1 MSIYKKLAEIQ
12 SQLKAPK
19 NQFNKFGNFYYRS
32 CEDILEGLKP
42 ILNAQKCALILNDE
56 VVMIGERYYIKATA
70 LLIDTEVENSICSNT
85 AYAREEESKKGMDG
99 SQVTGAS
106 SSYARKYALN
116 GLFALDDSK
125 DSDAT
130 NTGGKDKTEANKQET
145 KKISE
150 TQIKE
155 LEKIAKDKGTDTSKM
170 FAYYKVK
177 DFSEMTV
184 TQYAQAKAYLNKAS

>member
-42 ILNAQKCALILNDE
+42 ILKAQKCALILNDE

-70 LLIDTEVENSICSNT
+70 LLIDTEVENSICSNV

-130 NTGGKDKTEANKQET
+130 NTEANKQET